1 MPKLRYW
8 SDRITLAQQR
18 DVDGKIREL
27 GKQLQR
33 RTGDFSALDLFNA
46 DIFAYG
52 VFLDLDLTD
61 EEIVALIQERLQIL
75 TRMSKEFTA
84 IQSENGFHYMFSEK

>member
-18 DVDGKIREL
+18 DVDSKIREL

-33 RTGDFSALDLFNA
+33 RTGDFSALDLFNE
-46 DIFAYG
+46 DIFSYG
-52 VFLDLDLTD
+52 VFLDFDLTD

-75 TRMSKEFTA
+75 TRMRKEFTS
-84 IQSENGFHYMFSEK
+84 IKSENGFHYMLSEK

>member
-18 DVDGKIREL
+18 DVDRKIREI
-27 GKQLQR
+27 GKLLQR
-33 RTGDFSALDLFNA
+33 RTGDFSALELFNA
-46 DIFAYG
+46 GIFGYG
-52 VFLDLDLTD
+52 VFLNLDLTD

-75 TRMSKEFTA
+75 TRMRKEFTA

>member
-18 DVDGKIREL
+18 DVDSKIREL
-27 GKQLQR
+27 GTQIQR

-46 DIFAYG
+46 GIFMYG
-52 VFLDLDLTD
+52 VFLNLDLTD

-75 TRMSKEFTA
+75 TRMGKEFTS
-84 IQSENGFHYMFSEK
+84 IQSESGFHYMFSEK